1 MTQRMVDNEQTHIAA
16 NAATVTKAMG
26 DAVGLDIAERRH
38 YTRMRTHVLN
48 YAEYLNKDIEALRLH
63 VKVPVA
69 QTMLTALS
77 ACVSSEMSAA
87 LQLSHMLMAFVIEYQ
102 RSGQSRKTNLGRI
115 RPSRTMYLDHEANL
129 VVVRCM
135 LMSESTPEKVAAI
148 RQLGE
153 YADGRTLYDLREHG
167 HRPEALALIEAL
179 CDGNVDNL
187 CHVFAA
193 FDKKLMVRAP
203 Y

>member
-1 MTQRMVDNEQTHIAA
+1 
-16 NAATVTKAMG
+16 
-26 DAVGLDIAERRH
+26 
-38 YTRMRTHVLN
+38 
-48 YAEYLNKDIEALRLH
+48 
-63 VKVPVA
+63 
-69 QTMLTALS
+69 
-77 ACVSSEMSAA
+77 
-87 LQLSHMLMAFVIEYQ
+87 
-102 RSGQSRKTNLGRI
+102 
-115 RPSRTMYLDHEANL
+115 MYLDHEANL